1 MFKLEILDKYWL
13 PGQPE
18 ETDLCLHGEVRVHI
32 GAHVLQDEVSLS
44 AAALHLL
51 RTVKDNHEP
60 DEYAKLFPTDGFCW
74 TPWGDPYPIYL
85 GGCPNGGIDGSV
97 LHEDGGVR
105 IELENLQEVR
115 VALADYRTE
124 VFRFADEVEGAFG
137 TANPRLSRRIAL
149 VNSGIRFSGLS
160 GNSAVMAR
168 KILDFSAKRK
178 KMGRSPLAKS
188 VFFAYNRS

>member
-1 MFKLEILDKYWL
+1 MRVFKLEILDKYWL

-32 GAHVLQDEVSLS
+32 GAHVLHDDVSLS

-97 LHEDGGVR
+97 LHEDGCVC
-105 IELENLQEVR
+105 IELENLQEMR
-115 VALADYRTE
+115 VPLADYRAE
-124 VFRFADEVEGAFG
+124 VFRIADEVEGTFRDSKPKIVQRDSLGELWYPLFWTEWQQLRYGAE
-137 TANPRLSRRIAL
+137 NP
-149 VNSGIRFSGLS
+149 
-160 GNSAVMAR
+160 
-168 KILDFSAKRK
+168 
-178 KMGRSPLAKS
+178 
-188 VFFAYNRS
+188 